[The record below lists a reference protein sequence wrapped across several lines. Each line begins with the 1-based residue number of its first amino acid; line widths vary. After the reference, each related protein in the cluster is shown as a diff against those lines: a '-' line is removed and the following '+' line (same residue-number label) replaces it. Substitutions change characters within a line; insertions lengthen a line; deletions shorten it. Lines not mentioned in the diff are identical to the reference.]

1 MKTSNLLMNTMRRLM
16 VVAFTLTCATL
27 AHAKPSDKLS
37 AEEARHLIVRTGF
50 AASPAEVAAFTG
62 MTRAEAAAK
71 LIAGARDVATNPVP
85 KWTEE
90 PITPA
95 AKYRDMTRE
104 EREAELRLNAER
116 SFDLRE
122 WWLREMLATTSPLTE
137 KMTLFWHN
145 HFATSQ
151 QKVRCA
157 TLMYQQNVLLRQ
169 YALGNFGTLLHQV
182 ARDPAM
188 LIYLDNANSRREQP
202 NENFAR
208 EVMELFTLGEGHYS
222 EKDIK
227 EMARA
232 FTGWSLDR
240 ETGKFMFRR
249 GIHDAGT
256 KTIFGKT
263 GNFDGDQALDLL
275 LKRNETAQF
284 ITRKLWRE
292 FVSPTPDETEV
303 AKLATIYRESGYN
316 TGKLMQAMLTSD
328 AFYVRE
334 NRATL
339 IKSPV
344 DFVVGTLKQFDIQT
358 PNLRPF
364 VLASALLGQNLL
376 TPPNVK
382 GWPGGEYW
390 INSATLLGRKQ
401 FIDRLFKNEDRMEQV
416 MNALDEMAERSG
428 TPSPAG
434 RAQRQQRNMERA
446 VAALKWNIDTWSK
459 PFAETSTGR
468 QQMANL
474 VLAMPPRQM
483 PVGSNPAD
491 WARALVADPAYQLN

>member
-1 MKTSNLLMNTMRRLM
+1 MDTPNLLHDTMRTLL
-16 VVAFTLTCATL
+16 VVALTFASPIYVL
-27 AHAKPSDKLS
+27 AKPSDKLS
-37 AEEARHLIVRTGF
+37 ADDARHLLVRTGF
-50 AASPAEVAAFTG
+50 AASATDVIAFTG
-62 MTRAEAAAK
+62 LTRADAAAK
-71 LIAGARDVATNPVP
+71 LVAGTRDASMSAAP
-85 KWTEE
+85 KWTDE

-95 AKYRDMTRE
+95 SKYRDMSRE

-122 WWLREMLATTSPLTE
+122 WWLREMLTTTSPLTE

-151 QKVRCA
+151 QKVRYA
-157 TLMYQQNVLLRQ
+157 TLMYQQNVLLRR
-169 YALGNFGTLLHQV
+169 YAVGNFGTLLRQI

-232 FTGWSLDR
+232 LTGWSVDR
-240 ETGKFMFRR
+240 ETGQFMFRR
-249 GIHDAGT
+249 GFHDAGA

-263 GNFDGDQALDLL
+263 GNFEGDQALDLL
-275 LKRNETAQF
+275 LSRNETAQF

-292 FVSPTPDETEV
+292 FVSPTPDQKDV
-303 AKLATIYRESGYN
+303 VQLAAIYRESGYN
-316 TGKLMQAMLTSD
+316 TGKLMQAMLMSD
-328 AFYVRE
+328 AFYAHE

-344 DFVVGTLKQFDIQT
+344 DFVVGTLKQFEIQT

-401 FIDRLFKNEDRMEQV
+401 FIDRVFKNEDRMESV

-428 TPSPAG
+428 TPPPPG

-459 PFAETSTGR
+459 PFAELTNGR
-468 QQMANL
+468 QQMASL
-474 VLAMPPRQM
+474 VLAIPPRQM
-483 PVGSNPAD
+483 PSGANPSD
-491 WARALVADPAYQLN
+491 WARAFVADPAYQLK